1 MKQFTVKQFVVKNE
15 PRTPLFENNFEI
27 ITKGIYSP
35 DLTYKNFENQK
46 KVSLCKYLGCVIPF
60 LFSLA

>member
-46 KVSLCKYLGCVIPF
+46 RFLCVNI
-60 LFSLA
+60 